1 MESVYL
7 LSGDDT
13 FAKDEYLDKLKI
25 SFGNLEKGM
34 NYLIFDKDNISML
47 GEELS
52 TYSFFASTKFIVVK
66 VPKAKRKSDDENN
79 EAEENSTAVEW
90 FTPDLED
97 KITNMVDGITL
108 VFVEE
113 GSSKGKLNK
122 LVSKI
127 GKVVSFEKKKPT
139 ELASWL
145 VVYALS
151 KGVTISKDNAKYLIE
166 VCGSDKIL
174 ITNEIEKLISYT
186 DNKEIKKQDINDICT
201 VSSEIIIF
209 DLTDN
214 IGSRRIASALNNLEK
229 LLNNKEPIQKI
240 LIMITR
246 HFKTL
251 ILTKECIEQ
260 GKSVEK
266 ELAISSYPAMKY
278 STQARNF
285 SKQELVDIFK
295 RLCKLDIDTKTSNI
309 DIKIGLQKI
318 LMQ

>member
-1 MESVYL
+1 MEKYYDKVYAEEEQKNQEIAEE
-7 LSGDDT
+7 SK
-13 FAKDEYLDKLKI
+13 ANE
-25 SFGNLEKGM
+25 EKAE
-34 NYLIFDKDNISML
+34 DNKTT
-47 GEELS
+47 EED
-52 TYSFFASTKFIVVK
+52 VVE
-66 VPKAKRKSDDENN
+66 ENN

-122 LVSKI
+122 LVSKV

-186 DNKEIKKQDINDICT
+186 A
-201 VSSEIIIF
+201 
-209 DLTDN
+209 
-214 IGSRRIASALNNLEK
+214 R
-229 LLNNKEPIQKI
+229 
-240 LIMITR
+240 
-246 HFKTL
+246 KTAVMVYG
-251 ILTKECIEQ
+251 I
-260 GKSVEK
+260 V
-266 ELAISSYPAMKY
+266 P
-278 STQARNF
+278 
-285 SKQELVDIFK
+285 V
-295 RLCKLDIDTKTSNI
+295 
-309 DIKIGLQKI
+309 
-318 LMQ
+318 